1 MLKND
6 RNATKFMNILF
17 GNPNF
22 EGKILK
28 CVNLVLKMKFTCT
41 IKKNGKMKEKQ
52 RICFVFFPKIFSL
65 IFEFF
70 FFLFVGFTLN
80 YLQNDTF

>member
-1 MLKND
+1 MCEFYDKNEIYMH
-6 RNATKFMNILF
+6 N
-17 GNPNF
+17 
-22 EGKILK
+22 
-28 CVNLVLKMKFTCT
+28 
-41 IKKNGKMKEKQ
+41 KEKWKDE
-52 RICFVFFPKIFSL
+52 RKTKNFFVFFPKIFSL